1 MNFYDWSFTAEP
13 IAELPRAPKPQ
24 LDPFAFQQAAAQQAT
39 SARPHTYCAHHPG
52 AGKTPIALTVSM
64 AYSLHEPVLVVC
76 PPSICY
82 QWAKQAYRWTGIP
95 WLVAATTE
103 DVRSFLAR
111 PEAHIP
117 ARFIV
122 PDTLIHE
129 IPDVPARF
137 ALLVAD
143 EAHRLKSA
151 DARRTRAFFGHGV
164 ERGLRQRADKVLCL
178 SGTPMPNN
186 PTELYPF
193 LHACFPSLAPS
204 FASFAARYCPPE
216 KEWVWRGKRKAEIIV
231 YKTAIN
237 KPELARKLRETAFIR
252 PDKSVVHAQLPPM
265 REERFMLKIGQKS
278 GRTVQEVLLAFTGR
292 EPDPDKRVAMATE
305 RRELGEMKAHASL
318 PYLETLIDGGDAPL
332 IFTWH
337 ASAAKQLASDLKI
350 PCICGDVSP
359 SERAKAIDDFVE
371 RGAKAIVCTIGA
383 AGTGIDG
390 FQRRTDLAVFIERPY
405 TPDQMEQA
413 IGRLLRIGQRNATRV
428 VIVECDHA
436 YDHAIEA
443 LLSRKAEDIAEI
455 VG

>member
-1 MNFYDWSFTAEP
+1 MSLYDWSFAAEP
-13 IAELPRAPKPQ
+13 IPELARAPKPR
-24 LDPFAFQQAAAQQAT
+24 LDPFAFQLAAAQQAI

-64 AYSLHEPVLVVC
+64 AYSVNEPVLVVC

-111 PEAHIP
+111 PEIHIP

-122 PDTLIHE
+122 PDTLIHQ

-143 EAHRLKSA
+143 EAHRLKTA
-151 DARRTRAFFGHGV
+151 DARRTRAFFGHGI

-193 LHACFPSLAPS
+193 LHACFPTLAPS
-204 FASFAARYCPPE
+204 FSSFAARYCPPE
-216 KEWVWRGKRKAEIIV
+216 KEWVWRGKQKQEIIV

-265 REERFMLKIGQKS
+265 REERFTLKIGQKS

-292 EPDPDKRVAMATE
+292 EPNAEKRIAMATE
-305 RRELGEMKAHASL
+305 RRELGEMKATASL
-318 PYLETLIDGGDAPL
+318 PYLETLIEGAQAPL

-337 ASAAKQLASDLKI
+337 ADAAELIAAKLDV
-350 PCICGDVSP
+350 PCITGRQSP
-359 SERAKAIDDFVE
+359 SDRTAAIDAFVE
-371 RGAKAIVCTIGA
+371 RGAKAIACTIGA

-390 FQRRTDLAVFIERPY
+390 FQRRTDLAVFIERPF
-405 TPDQMEQA
+405 TPNEMEQA

-428 VIVECDHA
+428 VIVECDHP
-436 YDHAIEA
+436 YDHAVEA
-443 LLSRKAEDIAEI
+443 LLTRKAEDIAEI